1 MQATVHGVSK
11 GRSRLSDFTLGI
23 DCISLGLSVKVKMT
37 RQLVGGFQCAFTRE
51 TNEVGMSEV
60 WRRTETKDWDLSSE
74 CLVRALE
81 VNMKT
86 KEVSFHSSGSR
97 ILVGCDAN
105 QSHYLM

>member
-60 WRRTETKDWDLSSE
+60 WRSTEAKDWDLSSE

-81 VNMKT
+81 VNTKT
-86 KEVSFHSSGSR
+86 KEASFHSSGSR

>member
-60 WRRTETKDWDLSSE
+60 WRRTEAKDWDLYSE

-81 VNMKT
+81 VNTKT
-86 KEVSFHSSGSR
+86 KEASFHSSGSR

>member
-60 WRRTETKDWDLSSE
+60 WRRTEAKDWDLSSE

-81 VNMKT
+81 VNTKT
-86 KEVSFHSSGSR
+86 KEASFHSSGSR